1 MSMEIEIKAW
11 VDDPSL
17 IEERLRKMYG
27 EALPVSK
34 DDVYY
39 ETDDR
44 FPGLNTI
51 RLRKSGDKWI
61 LTYKDKSLD
70 DGTEINREHETV
82 VEEFEVIDELLRR
95 FGCRR
100 FLEKKK
106 RGVMFSSRDLVIELV
121 HVEGLGTFLEIEKVL
136 PVDVLDQ
143 TGIETA
149 KKEILAVFD
158 AVGIGRDRIEGRY
171 YSDMLLGR

>member
-17 IEERLRKMYG
+17 IEQRLRKEFG
-27 EALPVSK
+27 EAIPVSK

-39 ETDDR
+39 ETEGR
-44 FPGLNTI
+44 FPGLNTL
-51 RLRKSGDKWI
+51 RLRKSGDTWI
-61 LTYKDKSLD
+61 LTYKDKSLE

-82 VEEFEVIDELLRR
+82 VEEFAVIDELLQR

-100 FLEKKK
+100 FLEKRK
-106 RGVMFSSRDLVIELV
+106 RGIMFSREDLVIELV
-121 HVEGLGTFLEIEKVL
+121 NVEGLGTFLEIEKVL
-136 PVDVLDQ
+136 PVDVLEA
-143 TGIETA
+143 TEIETA
-149 KKEILAVFD
+149 KKDIFAVFD

-171 YSDMLLGR
+171 YSDMLLDR

>member
-11 VDDPSL
+11 VDDPPL
-17 IEERLRKMYG
+17 IEERLRKMFG

-39 ETDDR
+39 ETDAR
-44 FPGLNTI
+44 FPGLNTL

-61 LTYKDKSLD
+61 LTYKDKSLEN
-70 DGTEINREHETV
+70 GTEINREHETV
-82 VEEFEVIDELLRR
+82 IEEFPVIDELLRR

-106 RGVMFSSRDLVIELV
+106 RGVMFSHDDLIIELV
-121 HVEGLGTFLEIEKVL
+121 HVEALGTFLEIEKVL
-136 PVDVLDQ
+136 PVDSLEPA
-143 TGIETA
+143 GIEA
-149 KKEILAVFD
+149 VKKEILAVFD
-158 AVGIGRDRIEGRY
+158 AVGIGRDKIEGRY
-171 YSDMLLGR
+171 YSDMLLDR

>member
-11 VDDPSL
+11 VDDPPL
-17 IEERLRKMYG
+17 IEERLREKFG
-27 EALPVSK
+27 DALPVSK

-39 ETDDR
+39 ETDGR
-44 FPGLNTI
+44 FPGLNTL
-51 RLRKSGDKWI
+51 RLRKSGAKWI
-61 LTYKDKSLD
+61 LTYKDKSLE

-95 FGCRR
+95 FGCRK

-106 RGVMFSSRDLVIELV
+106 RGLLFSHEDLVIELV
-121 HVEGLGTFLEIEKVL
+121 HVESLGTFLEIEKVL
-136 PVDVLDQ
+136 PVDTLELA
-143 TGIETA
+143 GIEAA

-171 YSDMLLGR
+171 YSDMLLDL